1 MGQGRSER
9 MPEIE
14 WKEHFDVIVI
24 GGGHAGCEAALAA
37 ARLGCRTLMLVLDK
51 GAIALMPCN
60 PSIGGP
66 GKAQLVREID
76 ALGGQM
82 GITVDESYLQLR
94 MLNTGKGPA
103 VWSLRAQVDRNDYPR
118 NMIRALEAEPNLSI
132 REGTVKDVVLEGKRI
147 KGILL
152 SDGRKAGCDTLVVA
166 TGVYLSSRIIIGE
179 KSFSSGPM
187 GQKAAMGLSEAFERA
202 GVRMRRFKTGTS
214 PRVKRDGIRF
224 EVMQRLDGDPR
235 PQGFSFL
242 SGRPAPDGKGRDQV
256 PCYLTYTTDRT
267 RQIIRENIHR
277 APLFTGEIVGIGP
290 RYCPSVEDKVM
301 RFPHRERHQVFL
313 EPQGRDMDEMY
324 LMGLST
330 SLPEDVQ
337 EQVVHSVPGLEEA
350 VISRPGYAIEYDCLE
365 AGELGPYLEV
375 RRLEGVFSAGQVN
388 GTSGYE
394 EAAAQGLV
402 AGINAARTA
411 KGLRPIRITRDRA
424 YIGVMIDDLVTKGT
438 DEPYRMLTARAEHRL
453 LLRQDNADQRLTDLG
468 RSVGLVSDERY
479 SKYQEKMRLLE
490 ELLVKLDEIKTPEGI
505 SLKKTLRNPAVGI
518 RDLREHWGEIVEW
531 PEEVL
536 EEAEI
541 EVKYEG
547 YIMKEREL
555 VERMR
560 RLEEKEIPEDL
571 DFEKLAAL
579 SREGREKLRRTRP
592 VSVGQAARIPGV
604 TPADVA
610 ALLVYLR
617 SGGTKS
623 AG

>member
-1 MGQGRSER
+1 MS
-9 MPEIE
+9 EIE
-14 WKEHFDVIVI
+14 WEDRYDVIVI

-51 GAIALMPCN
+51 AAIALMPCN
-60 PSIGGP
+60 PSVGGP
-66 GKAQLVREID
+66 GKAQLVREVD

-82 GITVDESYLQLR
+82 GITVDHSYLQLR

-103 VWSLRAQVDRNDYPR
+103 VWSLRAQVDRRDYPR
-118 NMIRALEAEPNLSI
+118 NMMRALEGERNLTVY
-132 REGTVKDVVLEGKRI
+132 EGMVKDMVSEGKRVM
-147 KGILL
+147 GVLL
-152 SDGRKAGCDTLVVA
+152 SGGRKVGCKSLVVA

-187 GQKAAMGLSEAFERA
+187 GQKAAVGLSEAFERA
-202 GVRMRRFKTGTS
+202 GVRLRRFKTGTS

-224 EVMQRLDGDPR
+224 EVMQRLDGDPK

-242 SGRPAPDGKGRDQV
+242 SARPAPDGKGREQI
-256 PCYLTYTTDRT
+256 PCYLTYTTART
-267 RQIIRENIHR
+267 REIIRANIHR

-301 RFPHRERHQVFL
+301 RFPQRERHQVFL

-337 EQVVHSVPGLEEA
+337 VEVVHSVPGLEEA
-350 VISRPGYAIEYDCLE
+350 VISRPGYAIEYDCLD
-365 AGELGPYLEV
+365 AGELGPYLEIK
-375 RRLEGVFSAGQVN
+375 RFEGVFSAGQVN

-402 AGINAARTA
+402 AGINAARYA

-453 LLRQDNADQRLTDLG
+453 LLRQDNADRRLTEFG
-468 RSVGLVSDERY
+468 RSLGLVGDERY
-479 SKYQEKMRLLE
+479 SKYQEKMRLLG
-490 ELLVKLDEIKTPEGI
+490 ELLAKLEEIRSPEGV
-505 SLKKTLRNPAVGI
+505 SLKKVLRNPAV
-518 RDLREHWGEIVEW
+518 RVWDLREYWKDIVEW

-547 YIMKEREL
+547 YITKELEL

-571 DFEKLAAL
+571 DFQKLVAL
-579 SREGREKLRRTRP
+579 SKEGREKLERMRP
-592 VSVGQAARIPGV
+592 VSVGQASRIPGV
-604 TPADVA
+604 TPADIA

-617 SGGTKS
+617 GRKDAP

>member
-1 MGQGRSER
+1 MSEIKW
-9 MPEIE
+9 EE
-14 WKEHFDVIVI
+14 QYDVIVI

-37 ARLGCRTLMLVLDK
+37 ARLGCSTLMLVLDK
-51 GAIALMPCN
+51 AAIALMPCN
-60 PSIGGP
+60 PSVGGP
-66 GKAQLVREID
+66 GKAQLVREVD

-82 GITVDESYLQLR
+82 GIVVDHSYLQLR

-103 VWSLRAQVDRNDYPR
+103 VWSLRAQVDRRDYPR
-118 NMIRALEAEPNLSI
+118 NMMRALG
-132 REGTVKDVVLEGKRI
+132 REGNLTVYEGMVKDVVSEGKRVM
-147 KGILL
+147 GVLL
-152 SDGRKAGCDTLVVA
+152 SDGRKVGCRSLVVA

-187 GQKAAMGLSEAFERA
+187 GQKAAVGLSEAFRRA
-202 GVRMRRFKTGTS
+202 GVRLRRFKTGTS

-224 EVMQRLDGDPR
+224 EIMQRLDGDSK

-242 SGRPAPDGKGRDQV
+242 SARPAPDGKGREQI
-256 PCYLTYTTDRT
+256 PCYLTYTTART
-267 RQIIRENIHR
+267 REIIRENIHR

-301 RFPHRERHQVFL
+301 RFPQRERHQVFL

-337 EQVVHSVPGLEEA
+337 VEVVHSVPGLEKA
-350 VISRPGYAIEYDCLE
+350 VISRPGYAIEYDCLD
-365 AGELGPYLEV
+365 AGELGPYLEIK
-375 RRLEGVFSAGQVN
+375 RFDGVFSAGQVN

-402 AGINAARTA
+402 AGINAARYA

-453 LLRQDNADQRLTDLG
+453 LLRQDNADRRLTELG
-468 RSVGLVSDERY
+468 RSLGLVSDERY
-479 SKYQEKMRLLE
+479 RKYREKVELLE
-490 ELLVKLDEIKTPEGI
+490 ELLAKLDEMRSPEGL
-505 SLKKTLRNPAVGI
+505 SLKKVLRNPAV
-518 RDLREHWGEIVEW
+518 RVWDLREYWKDIVNW

-547 YIMKEREL
+547 YIAKELEL

-571 DFEKLAAL
+571 DFQKLAAL
-579 SREGREKLRRTRP
+579 SKEGREKLERTRP
-592 VSVGQAARIPGV
+592 VSVGQASRIPGV
-604 TPADVA
+604 TPADIA

-617 SGGTKS
+617 GRKS
-623 AG
+623 AAGG